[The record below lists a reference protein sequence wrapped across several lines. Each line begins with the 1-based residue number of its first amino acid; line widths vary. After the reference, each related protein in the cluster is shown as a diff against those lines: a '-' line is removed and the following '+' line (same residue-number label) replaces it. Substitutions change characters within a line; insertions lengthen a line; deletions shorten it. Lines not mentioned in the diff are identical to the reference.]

1 VAISWRLMLAC
12 AALVGLFP
20 GQAIAGEKACAVVV
34 LHGKWGNPQ
43 SMGRFG
49 GALEP
54 ACDYKAIELP
64 WSRNRNYDQPYPV
77 ALAEIKAQVAEFRA
91 QGYKRVLLAGQ
102 SFGANA
108 TLAYMAEIGDVDGI
122 IALAPGH
129 VPGFMYQRGIGK
141 GAVDQ
146 ARELVAAGKGD
157 ETLSMDDS
165 NQGKTR
171 SVRMSAKVLLSYF
184 DPSGLGH
191 MPATTARFKK
201 PVALLWV
208 VGTRDPLY
216 PQGANF
222 AFNSAPP
229 HPASKFL
236 VVEADH
242 MGTADVSANDA
253 LEWIRKMP

>member
-1 VAISWRLMLAC
+1 
-12 AALVGLFP
+12 
-20 GQAIAGEKACAVVV
+20 
-34 LHGKWGNPQ
+34 
-43 SMGRFG
+43 
-49 GALEP
+49 
-54 ACDYKAIELP
+54 
-64 WSRNRNYDQPYPV
+64 
-77 ALAEIKAQVAEFRA
+77 
-91 QGYKRVLLAGQ
+91 
-102 SFGANA
+102 
-108 TLAYMAEIGDVDGI
+108 
-122 IALAPGH
+122 
-129 VPGFMYQRGIGK
+129 
-141 GAVDQ
+141 
-146 ARELVAAGKGD
+146 
-157 ETLSMDDS
+157 
-165 NQGKTR
+165 
-171 SVRMSAKVLLSYF
+171 
-184 DPSGLGH
+184 